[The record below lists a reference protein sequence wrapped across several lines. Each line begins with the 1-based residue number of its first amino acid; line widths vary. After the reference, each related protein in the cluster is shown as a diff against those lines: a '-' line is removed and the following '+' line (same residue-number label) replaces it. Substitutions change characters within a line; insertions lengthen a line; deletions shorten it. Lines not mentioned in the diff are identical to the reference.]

1 MLTLISTIFSFLAGG
16 IPKFLEFLQDRGDK
30 RQEIEL
36 LRMQIERELE
46 LRKIGFDAEAKLEEI
61 RRLQLEMETTH
72 RELQTRI
79 GAQSDEM
86 KSIYRHDVDIGDGAS
101 QWVINLRAS
110 VRPVVTYGF
119 FILLVLI
126 DFGIFFYGLSVGA
139 SFIDVASQLWDEN
152 TQALFASVI
161 AFHFGGR
168 AFGKR

>member
-1 MLTLISTIFSFLAGG
+1 M
-16 IPKFLEFLQDRGDK
+16 KDRSDK

-36 LRMQIERELE
+36 LGMQIQRELE

-61 RRLQLEMETTH
+61 RSAQLEMDIAS
-72 RELQTRI
+72 REIQARI

-86 KSIYRHDVDIGDGAS
+86 KAIYTHDAAIGEGAS

-110 VRPVVTYGF
+110 VRPIVTYGF

-126 DFGIFFYGLSVGA
+126 DIGIFFYGVAAGA
-139 SFIDVASQLWDEN
+139 SFVDVAAQLWDEN

-168 AFGKR
+168 AFGK

>member
-1 MLTLISTIFSFLAGG
+1 MLTLLSTIVSFLAGG
-16 IPKFLEFLQDRGDK
+16 LPRFLEFMKDRSDK

-36 LRMQIERELE
+36 LGMQIQRELE

-61 RRLQLEMETTH
+61 RSAQLEMDIAS
-72 RELQTRI
+72 REIQARI

-86 KSIYRHDVDIGDGAS
+86 KAIYTHDADIGEGAS

-126 DFGIFFYGLSVGA
+126 DIGIFFYGVAAGA
-139 SFIDVASQLWDEN
+139 SFVDVAAQLWDEN

-168 AFGKR
+168 AFGK

>member
-1 MLTLISTIFSFLAGG
+1 MLTLLSTIVSFLAGG
-16 IPKFLEFLQDRGDK
+16 LPRFLEFMKDRSDK

-36 LRMQIERELE
+36 LGMQIQRELE

-61 RRLQLEMETTH
+61 RSAQLEMEIAS
-72 RELQTRI
+72 REIQSRI

-86 KSIYRHDVDIGDGAS
+86 KAIYIHDAAIGEGAS

-126 DFGIFFYGLSVGA
+126 DIGIFFYGVAAGA
-139 SFIDVASQLWDEN
+139 SFVDVAAQLWDEN

-168 AFGKR
+168 AFGK

>member
-16 IPKFLEFLQDRGDK
+16 LPRFLEFLQDRGDK

-36 LRMQIERELE
+36 LGMQIQRELE
-46 LRKIGFDAEAKLEEI
+46 LRKLGFDAEAKLEEI
-61 RRLQLEMETTH
+61 RSLQIEMETAH
-72 RELQTRI
+72 QEFQARL
-79 GAQSDEM
+79 GAQTEEL

-119 FILLVLI
+119 FLLLVLI
-126 DFGIFFYGLSVGA
+126 DIGIFIYGVNVGA
-139 SFIDVASQLWDEN
+139 TFIEIASQLWDEN
-152 TQALFASVI
+152 TQALFASII

-168 AFGKR
+168 AFRK

>member
-1 MLTLISTIFSFLAGG
+1 M
-16 IPKFLEFLQDRGDK
+16 KDRSDK

-36 LRMQIERELE
+36 LGMQIQRELE
-46 LRKIGFDAEAKLEEI
+46 LRKLGFDAEAKLEEI
-61 RRLQLEMETTH
+61 RSAQLEMDIAS
-72 RELQTRI
+72 REIQARI

-86 KSIYRHDVDIGDGAS
+86 KAIYTHDAAIGEGAS

-126 DFGIFFYGLSVGA
+126 DIGIFFYGVAAGA
-139 SFIDVASQLWDEN
+139 SFVDVAAQLWDEN

-168 AFGKR
+168 AFGK

>member
-1 MLTLISTIFSFLAGG
+1 
-16 IPKFLEFLQDRGDK
+16 LEFMKDRSDK

-36 LRMQIERELE
+36 LGMQIQRELE
-46 LRKIGFDAEAKLEEI
+46 LRKLGFDAEAKLEEI
-61 RRLQLEMETTH
+61 RSAQLEMDIAS
-72 RELQTRI
+72 REIQARI

-86 KSIYRHDVDIGDGAS
+86 KAIYTHDAAIGEGAS

-126 DFGIFFYGLSVGA
+126 DIGIFFYGVAAGA
-139 SFIDVASQLWDEN
+139 SFVDVAAQLWDEN

-168 AFGKR
+168 AFGK

>member
-1 MLTLISTIFSFLAGG
+1 M
-16 IPKFLEFLQDRGDK
+16 KDRSDK
-30 RQEIEL
+30 KQEIEL
-36 LRMQIERELE
+36 LGMQIQRELE
-46 LRKIGFDAEAKLEEI
+46 LRKLGFDAEAKLEEI
-61 RRLQLEMETTH
+61 RSAQLEMDIAS
-72 RELQTRI
+72 REIQARI

-86 KSIYRHDVDIGDGAS
+86 KAIYTHDAAIGECAS

-126 DFGIFFYGLSVGA
+126 DIGIFFYGVAAGA
-139 SFIDVASQLWDEN
+139 SFIDVAAQLWDEN

-168 AFGKR
+168 AFGK

>member
-1 MLTLISTIFSFLAGG
+1 M
-16 IPKFLEFLQDRGDK
+16 KDRSDK

-36 LRMQIERELE
+36 LGMQIQRELE

-61 RRLQLEMETTH
+61 RSAQLEMDIAS
-72 RELQTRI
+72 REIQARI

-86 KSIYRHDVDIGDGAS
+86 KAIYTHDAAIGEGAS

-126 DFGIFFYGLSVGA
+126 DIGIFFYGVAAGA
-139 SFIDVASQLWDEN
+139 SFVDVAAQLWDEN

-168 AFGKR
+168 AFGK

>member
-1 MLTLISTIFSFLAGG
+1 M
-16 IPKFLEFLQDRGDK
+16 KDRSDK
-30 RQEIEL
+30 KQEIEL
-36 LRMQIERELE
+36 LGMQIQRELE
-46 LRKIGFDAEAKLEEI
+46 LRKLGFDAEAKLEEI
-61 RRLQLEMETTH
+61 RSAQLEMDIAS
-72 RELQTRI
+72 REIQARI

-86 KSIYRHDVDIGDGAS
+86 KAIYTHDAAIGEGAS

-126 DFGIFFYGLSVGA
+126 DIGIFFYGVAAGA
-139 SFIDVASQLWDEN
+139 SFIDVAAQLWDEN

-168 AFGKR
+168 AFGK

>member
-1 MLTLISTIFSFLAGG
+1 MLTLLSTIVSFFSGG
-16 IPKFLEFLQDRGDK
+16 LPRFLEFMKDRSDK

-36 LRMQIERELE
+36 LGMQIQRELE

-61 RRLQLEMETTH
+61 RSAQLEMDIAS
-72 RELQTRI
+72 REIQARI

-86 KSIYRHDVDIGDGAS
+86 KAIYTHDAAIGEGAS

-126 DFGIFFYGLSVGA
+126 DIGIFFYGVAAGA
-139 SFIDVASQLWDEN
+139 SFVDVAEQLWDEN

-168 AFGKR
+168 AFGK

>member
-1 MLTLISTIFSFLAGG
+1 
-16 IPKFLEFLQDRGDK
+16 
-30 RQEIEL
+30 
-36 LRMQIERELE
+36 MQIQRELE

-61 RRLQLEMETTH
+61 RSAQLEMEIAS
-72 RELQTRI
+72 REIQDRI

-86 KSIYRHDVDIGDGAS
+86 KAIYTHDAAIGEGAS

-126 DFGIFFYGLSVGA
+126 DIGIFFYGVAAGA
-139 SFIDVASQLWDEN
+139 SFVDVAAQLWDEN

-168 AFGKR
+168 AFGK

>member
-1 MLTLISTIFSFLAGG
+1 MLTLLSTIVSFLAGG
-16 IPKFLEFLQDRGDK
+16 FPRFLEFLKERSDK

-36 LRMQIERELE
+36 MGLQIQRELE
-46 LRKIGFDAEAKLEEI
+46 LRKLGFDAEAKLEEI
-61 RRLQLEMETTH
+61 RSAQLEMEIAS
-72 RELQTRI
+72 REVQAHI
-79 GAQSDEM
+79 GAKTNEF
-86 KSIYRHDVDIGDGAS
+86 KAIYTHDAAIGEGAS

-126 DFGIFFYGLSVGA
+126 DIGIFFYGVAAGA
-139 SFIDVASQLWDEN
+139 SFVDVAAQLWDEN

-168 AFGKR
+168 AFGK

>member
-1 MLTLISTIFSFLAGG
+1 M
-16 IPKFLEFLQDRGDK
+16 KDRSDK

-36 LRMQIERELE
+36 LGMQIQRELE

-61 RRLQLEMETTH
+61 RSAQLEMEIAS
-72 RELQTRI
+72 REIQDRI

-86 KSIYRHDVDIGDGAS
+86 KAIYTHDAAIGEGAS

-126 DFGIFFYGLSVGA
+126 DIGIFFYGVAAGA
-139 SFIDVASQLWDEN
+139 SFVDVAAQLWDEN

-168 AFGKR
+168 AFGK

>member
-1 MLTLISTIFSFLAGG
+1 MLTLLSTIVSFLAGG
-16 IPKFLEFLQDRGDK
+16 LPRFLEFLKDRSDK

-36 LRMQIERELE
+36 MVLQIQRELE
-46 LRKIGFDAEAKLEEI
+46 LRKLGFDAEAKLEEI
-61 RRLQLEMETTH
+61 RSAQLEMEIAS
-72 RELQTRI
+72 REVQAHI
-79 GAQSDEM
+79 GAQTDEF
-86 KSIYRHDVDIGDGAS
+86 KAIYKHDTAIGDGAS

-126 DFGIFFYGLSVGA
+126 DIGIFFYGVAAGA
-139 SFIDVASQLWDEN
+139 SFVDVAAQLWDEN

-168 AFGKR
+168 AFGK

>member
-1 MLTLISTIFSFLAGG
+1 MLTLLSTIVSFLAGG
-16 IPKFLEFLQDRGDK
+16 LPRFLEFMKDRSDK

-36 LRMQIERELE
+36 LGMQIQRELE

-61 RRLQLEMETTH
+61 RSAQLEMEIAS
-72 RELQTRI
+72 REIQARI

-86 KSIYRHDVDIGDGAS
+86 KAIYRHDADIGEGAS

-126 DFGIFFYGLSVGA
+126 DIGIFFYGVAAGA
-139 SFIDVASQLWDEN
+139 SFVDVAAQLWDEN

-168 AFGKR
+168 AFGK